1 MITKNIL
8 YKYFKDFADNHL
20 QIKDYGY
27 GDLWEISSSQATTYP
42 LFWVSPQ
49 PSNISGNE
57 ISYNFNILIGDR
69 LEDGDANKVEV
80 ESDTFQIGLD
90 LLATL
95 NLDRELDLDKNNT
108 LTPFIHDFKDRIA
121 GHLITLSVSA
131 PFDYNECAVPTT
143 GIPQPP
149 ATSCPSAF
157 ITINGVD
164 YGSVI
169 SGGTEDI
176 LVVDGSGNEIGSLV
190 SGNWVVTSSCPNAT
204 AILKDSAGT
213 TISTTS
219 IASGASSN
227 ITAPDGSAVLKNTLN
242 TTLSTTSILSNGSS
256 NITAPDSTAVIKD
269 DSGNVLK
276 TSVIPSNVSQDV
288 IINDSSAVLKNT
300 LATTLST
307 TSINAE
313 SSANITAPDSTIT
326 INSASFSTY
335 PSGATSN
342 ILVKDTTGAS
352 VGSKVGSD
360 WIVPEGASTGDYLV
374 RFFDIDG
381 TILKEEYVDSGNS
394 ATAPSNPTYDSTYLT
409 FYGWNQSLTN
419 IQNDLDIG
427 AIYDTIDGKTYLF
440 IRVNTN
446 TGLQPAIRLNKSTT
460 ALMTINWGDSTTNTT
475 SSSGDVIITKTSA
488 YASVGDYIVSIECSG
503 GYGVNS
509 GGYILGSN
517 TTYSRTLL
525 KAYMGANITTIGSSM
540 FRDNI
545 NLSIISIPNI
555 VTTSG
560 FFAFQECNNLLSL
573 ALPLSLTSI
582 NNNTFVNCYSMKI
595 FSSSANI
602 GGSNQFQNCRSL
614 EKIVINSGVTTL
626 SDFYLSGT
634 SSLKSVKFK
643 TTSVTTLGVV
653 FSGSG
658 IETIIIPNS
667 VTSFAAQ
674 AFQNCV
680 LLKSIT
686 IPNAITSLGA
696 QTFIS
701 CTNLQELEF
710 PNTLTSISAQ
720 AFQSCTSMLEYTF
733 LSTTPPT
740 LGATSAFTGIQ
751 TGCKIYVPDASVSAY
766 QSATNWSTY
775 ATYIYPLSTKP

>member
-121 GHLITLSVSA
+121 GHLITISVSA

-143 GIPQPP
+143 GTPQPP

-176 LVVDGSGNEIGSLV
+176 AVVDGSGTPVGSLV
-190 SGNWVVTSSCPNAT
+190 SGNWVVTASCPNAS
-204 AILKDSAGT
+204 AVLKNTLGT
-213 TISTTS
+213 TLSTTS
-219 IASGASSN
+219 IASG
-227 ITAPDGSAVLKNTLN
+227 
-242 TTLSTTSILSNGSS
+242 GSS
-256 NITAPDSTAVIKD
+256 D
-269 DSGNVLK
+269 
-276 TSVIPSNVSQDV
+276 
-288 IINDSSAVLKNT
+288 
-300 LATTLST
+300 
-307 TSINAE
+307 
-313 SSANITAPDSTIT
+313 ITAPDSTIT

-381 TILKEEYVDSGNS
+381 TILKEEYVDLGNS

-509 GGYILGSN
+509 GGFILGSN

-525 KAYMGANITTIGSSM
+525 KAYLGANITAIGSSM

-560 FFAFQECNNLLSL
+560 FFTFQECNNLLSL

-658 IETIIIPNS
+658 IETLIIPNS

-686 IPNAITSLGA
+686 IPNAITSVGA
-696 QTFIS
+696 QTFIG

-720 AFQSCTSMLEYTF
+720 AFQSCTSIIEYTF

-740 LGATSAFTGIQ
+740 LAATSAFTGIQ